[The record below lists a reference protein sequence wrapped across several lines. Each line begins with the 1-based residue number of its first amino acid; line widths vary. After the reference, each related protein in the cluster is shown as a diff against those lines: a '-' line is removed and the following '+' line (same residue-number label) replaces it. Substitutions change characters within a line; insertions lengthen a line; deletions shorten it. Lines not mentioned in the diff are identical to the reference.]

1 MREVLQDIQLTQFAR
16 VAEEAARSAGAVA
29 LRGFRG
35 ALEVRSKGGKDIVT
49 QYDISAEEAALGV
62 IRNHFPTHAVLAEE
76 SGAAASTAH
85 DGEALWLWTVDP
97 IDGTHNYAMQLPFW
111 C

>member
-1 MREVLQDIQLTQFAR
+1 IPQYTQLTEFQR

-49 QYDISAEEAALGV
+49 QYDTAAEEAALGV
-62 IRNHFPTHAVLAEE
+62 ILKHFPTHAVLAEE

-85 DGEALWLWTVDP
+85 EAEARWLWTVDP
-97 IDGTHNYAMQLPFW
+97 IDGTHNYAMQL
-111 C
+111 